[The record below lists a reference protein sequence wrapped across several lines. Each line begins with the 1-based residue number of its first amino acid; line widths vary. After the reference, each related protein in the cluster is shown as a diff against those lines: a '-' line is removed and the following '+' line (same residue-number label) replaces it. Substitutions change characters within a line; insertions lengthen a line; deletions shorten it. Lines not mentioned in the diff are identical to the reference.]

1 MEEIIRIPHDRIGVL
16 IGSKGEIK
24 KTILQK
30 TQTTIEIDSAS
41 GEVTITGDGENFFK
55 ATDIVKA
62 IGRGFSPERAFA
74 LLKDDYLLRIIEIP
88 ELVGKNAS
96 KQKARRGRVIGK
108 GGLARTQIEKK
119 THSLISV
126 QGKTVAIIARD
137 TDIELAEG
145 AVEILLEGARHEAA
159 TKFIDRAQRER
170 FEL

>member
-1 MEEIIRIPHDRIGVL
+1 MEEIVRIPHNRIGVL
-16 IGSKGEIK
+16 IGPKGEIK
-24 KTILQK
+24 KTISQK
-30 TQTTIEIDSAS
+30 TQTTMEIDSAS
-41 GEVTITGDGENFFK
+41 GEVAITGDGENFFK

-62 IGRGFSPERAFA
+62 IGRGFSPARAFA

-88 ELVGKNAS
+88 EFVGKNAS

-119 THSLISV
+119 TRSLISV

-145 AVEILLEGARHEAA
+145 AVEILLEGARHETA